1 MLLNIKSNFKSE
13 INKKFQFTCPGNDSI
28 ASNNSSNSFSAFSS
42 NKTFFTFGHSL
53 MKISK
58 AIQKLL
64 SKERKK
70 KREREREREKKR
82 ERDREKEKRER

>member
-70 KREREREREKKR
+70 RERERERK
-82 ERDREKEKRER
+82 REKEERKKER